1 MKQTTAT
8 ALNMLNYI
16 NGKWVPSKTGRT
28 DEDRNPAD
36 HDEVVC
42 TFPASSVEDADD
54 AVAAAK
60 KAYKSWRLVPAPRR
74 AEYLFKIG
82 AILTRDKENYARD
95 MTREMGK
102 VLAETRGDVQE
113 GIDTA
118 YLAGGEGRRLYGD
131 SVPCELPNKAGW
143 SERHPIGVC
152 GLITPW
158 NFPMAI
164 PTWKLFPALVC
175 GNTAVIKPAS
185 DTPLSVYNLVKA
197 CEEAGLPEGVVNLVT
212 GDGRSVG
219 NRIVE
224 HPDVRV
230 ISFTGSSEVGKRL
243 GESCGRTLKRVSLEL
258 GGKNAQIVME
268 DADLELALEGVLWG
282 AFGTTG
288 QRCTATSRLILHK
301 PIKKKFVEM
310 LAERVKG
317 LKLGNGLDEANQV
330 GPCVSKAQRES
341 VHSYVEIGKNE
352 DRARLVYGGEFYT
365 RGECEKGWFYMPTI
379 FDNVTRSMR
388 IAREEI
394 FGPVL
399 AVLEAND
406 LDDAIATLNDTDY
419 GLSSSIYTRDVNSA
433 FRAIRDIEAGITY
446 VNGPTIG
453 AEVQLPF
460 GGVKDTGNGHR
471 EASHTVLDIF
481 TEWKSV
487 YVDYS
492 GRLQRAQ
499 IDTGAT
505 S

>member
-1 MKQTTAT
+1 
-8 ALNMLNYI
+8 
-16 NGKWVPSKTGRT
+16 
-28 DEDRNPAD
+28 
-36 HDEVVC
+36 
-42 TFPASSVEDADD
+42 
-54 AVAAAK
+54 
-60 KAYKSWRLVPAPRR
+60 
-74 AEYLFKIG
+74 
-82 AILTRDKENYARD
+82 
-95 MTREMGK
+95 
-102 VLAETRGDVQE
+102 
-113 GIDTA
+113 
-118 YLAGGEGRRLYGD
+118 
-131 SVPCELPNKAGW
+131 
-143 SERHPIGVC
+143 
-152 GLITPW
+152 
-158 NFPMAI
+158 
-164 PTWKLFPALVC
+164 
-175 GNTAVIKPAS
+175 
-185 DTPLSVYNLVKA
+185 
-197 CEEAGLPEGVVNLVT
+197 
-212 GDGRSVG
+212 
-219 NRIVE
+219 
-224 HPDVRV
+224 
-230 ISFTGSSEVGKRL
+230 
-243 GESCGRTLKRVSLEL
+243 
-258 GGKNAQIVME
+258 ME

-310 LAERVKG
+310 LVERVKG
-317 LKLGNGLDEANQV
+317 LKLGNGLDESNQI
-330 GPCVSKAQRES
+330 GPCVSQPQRES
-341 VHSYVEIGKNE
+341 VHSYVEIGKNQ
-352 DRARLVYGGEFYT
+352 DRARLLCGGEFYT
-365 RGECEKGWFYMPTI
+365 KGECEKGWFYAPTI

-499 IDTGAT
+499 IDTSAT

>member
-1 MKQTTAT
+1 MKPTTAT
-8 ALNMLNYI
+8 ALTMQNYI
-16 NGKWVPSKTGRT
+16 NGRWVPSESGRV
-28 DEDRNPAD
+28 DENRNPAD

-42 TFPASSVEDADD
+42 TFANSTVKDVDQ

-60 KAYKSWRLVPAPRR
+60 KAYRSWRLVPAPRR

-82 AILTRDKENYARD
+82 AILAGKKEEFARD

-118 YLAGGEGRRLYGD
+118 YLAGGEGRRLFGD
-131 SVPCELPNKAGW
+131 AVPCELPNKAGW

-185 DTPLSVYNLVKA
+185 DTPLSVFNLIKA

-212 GDGRSVG
+212 GDGRNVG

-230 ISFTGSSEVGKRL
+230 ISFTGSSEVGRTL
-243 GESCGRTLKRVSLEL
+243 GEKCGRSLKRVSLEL

-301 PIKKKFVEM
+301 SIKKKFVEM
-310 LAERVKG
+310 LVERVKT
-317 LKLGNGLDEANQV
+317 LKLGNGLDESNQI
-330 GPCVSKAQRES
+330 GPCVSKTQRES
-341 VHSYVEIGKNE
+341 VHRYVEIGKND
-352 DRARLVYGGEFYT
+352 DRARLLCGGEFYT
-365 RGECEKGWFYMPTI
+365 RGECEKGWFYAPTI

-399 AVLEAND
+399 AVLEIND
-406 LDDAIATLNDTDY
+406 LDDAIETLNDTDY

-499 IDTGAT
+499 IDTSST